1 MSIDWLEAFVRNEAR
16 DVAET
21 ALHEMTDLY
30 IIESQ
35 FITFFRRKLL
45 KDRIRGALKEAV
57 DEMLCEH
64 FVNKAIAKILEDITE
79 PLALLGAEE
88 EFYEREAEEIEKGFD
103 DLILRNIM
111 EVARPPNARR
121 SSRTLPSGSGT
132 RTMSTLLIRPPNTT
146 SSRTSPKSLS
156 TK

>member
-1 MSIDWLEAFVRNEAR
+1 MRKKGEKRETSKDPIELLSIDWLEAFVRKEAR

-21 ALHEMTDLY
+21 SLHEMTDLY

-64 FVNKAIAKILEDITE
+64 FVNKAIAKILEDIAE

-88 EFYEREAEEIEKGFD
+88 EFYEREGEEIEKGFD

-111 EVARPPNARR
+111 EVAG
-121 SSRTLPSGSGT
+121 LP
-132 RTMSTLLIRPPNTT
+132 
-146 SSRTSPKSLS
+146 
-156 TK
+156 